1 MKIAVVQ
8 VCVAVHEGFRPLCG
22 NVLVQGAT
30 KSHVDNLEATAN
42 AQNWFSRFYKR
53 FNQTFVVLISNAVTF
68 PARV

>member
-8 VCVAVHEGFRPLCG
+8 VGVAVHEGFRPLCG

-30 KSHVDNLEATAN
+30 KSHVDNLKSSAN
-42 AQNWFSRFYKR
+42 TQNWLFRFHKR
-53 FNQTFVVLISNAVTF
+53 FNQSLVVLISNAVTF